1 MLAEGAVADWSAV
14 YLARSAGAGAGLAA
28 LGYSAFALAM
38 TISRLT
44 GDRLSERLAPSAL
57 VGGGGALAAAGLGG
71 ALAIGSAA
79 AGLVGFVAMGAGLG
93 VVIPVLFRAAG
104 TAPGATA
111 GVGVATVSTIGWL
124 GFLAGPAAIG
134 FAAGLVGLRSAL
146 TIVVGTSI
154 VLAALGRLIRSS
166 PPVAF
171 EPRAVL
177 SDLDGVL
184 VDSTGSTTRAWRS
197 FAERN
202 GLDPEV
208 ILAEMHGRRSED
220 LVRLVAPGLDA
231 PREAA
236 DVERRQTDDSDDVR
250 ALPGARELIAA
261 IPPDRFAIVTSCPE
275 PLARAR
281 LRAAGLPVPAV
292 LITSERVGAG
302 KPDPEGYVNAA
313 RTLGVDPAHCLVL
326 EDAPVGVAA
335 GLAAGMT
342 VFAVVTTHAEADL
355 HAAHRRVADLCVLL
369 PFSVRS
375 TAEDGAPLLN

>member
-1 MLAEGAVADWSAV
+1 V

-57 VGGGGALAAAGLGG
+57 VGGGGALAAAALGG

-93 VVIPVLFRAAG
+93 VVVPVLFRAAG

-134 FAAGLVGLRSAL
+134 FAAGLVGLRAAL
-146 TIVVGTSI
+146 TIVVGTTI
-154 VLAALGRLIRSS
+154 LLAALGRRVRSS
-166 PPVAF
+166 RPAAF

-184 VDSTGSTTRAWRS
+184 VDSTGSTTRAWLS

-202 GLDPEV
+202 GLDPEL

-281 LRAAGLPVPAV
+281 LRAAGLPVPEV
-292 LITSERVGAG
+292 LITSERVAAG

-313 RTLGVDPAHCLVL
+313 RTLGIDPAHCLVL

-342 VFAVVTTHAEADL
+342 VFAVATTHAEADL
-355 HAAHRRVADLCVLL
+355 HAAHRRVADLCALL